1 MVLQVSA
8 LDSFYCSCTIIVQ
21 FQQAS
26 NCSKSTVNTRK
37 RCEICSDLTIKRYH
51 NDVID
56 IVLVS
61 LFSTLNIFHNFV
73 YCFYCW
79 LWRPH
84 CICLEQISIGKRPK
98 YFEAS
103 GFPCCILNN
112 THFFW
117 NRSRKSKKFHDVR
130 KSGDVSKQIGISTRY
145 LFMMRTICTKLQS
158 YSLCYR
164 QTKRYM

>member
-1 MVLQVSA
+1 MSA
-8 LDSFYCSCTIIVQ
+8 LDSFHCSCTLIVQ

-37 RCEICSDLTIKRYH
+37 RCAICSYLTVKTYQIE
-51 NDVID
+51 VID

-61 LFSTLNIFHNFV
+61 LLLTLDIFHNFSYSV
-73 YCFYCW
+73 CCW
-79 LWRPH
+79 LGRPH
-84 CICLEQISIGKRPK
+84 CICFEQISIGKRSK

-130 KSGDVSKQIGISTRY
+130 KSGDVSKQNGISTRY